1 MLKRFSHTL
10 RLYRK
15 KFRRKIKQCIYRF
28 LVAIHEGEIRISFF
42 FVVCTLFVL
51 FLCVGFF
58 FRSDIK
64 KETPTTASVFGS
76 ELTHAL
82 RHGAEQNRR
91 TDLEADLTLFLL
103 PDIEDADAL
112 SSFLDSPLY
121 GFYLTG
127 KEVSFLP
134 EFAASLSDSFVAG
147 TPYVGGLSFSYNP
160 KRFLYNRATDITLFT
175 EEGTYLPV
183 ADDALYYVIGTE
195 SVFRMFEYLSE
206 RTFHL
211 INIRP
216 KDATGFAVS
225 QYSDLVLRGAD
236 GPYTISD
243 IYGNYLSASSSGHEK
258 ENAGEVYLCTSINT
272 AMLFSQLNI
281 AGYFLIGCTFLF
293 LVLAASVRAP
303 LRRTFIWFRIFLF
316 HQKKRGKASLRRRIY
331 TARTARRHAA

>member
-1 MLKRFSHTL
+1 MLKRISHII
-10 RLYRK
+10 RLYK
-15 KFRRKIKQCIYRF
+15 KKVRRKIKQWIYRF
-28 LVAIHEGEIRISFF
+28 LVALHEGEIRISFF
-42 FVVCTLFVL
+42 FIVCTLFVG

-58 FRSDIK
+58 FRSDIN
-64 KETPTTASVFGS
+64 KETPTTPSVFGS

-82 RHGAEQNRR
+82 RHTAAQNRR
-91 TDLEADLTLFLL
+91 ADLNADLTLFLL
-103 PDIEDADAL
+103 PDIEDDNAL
-112 SSFLDSPLY
+112 SSFLDTPLY

-127 KEVSFLP
+127 KEVSYLP
-134 EFAASLSDSFVAG
+134 EFTASLSDSFVAG

-160 KRFLYNRATDITLFT
+160 KRFLYNRATDITVFT

-183 ADDALYYVIGTE
+183 TDTTLYYVVGTE

-211 INIRP
+211 IHIRP
-216 KDATGFAVS
+216 KDATGLPIS
-225 QYSDLVLRGAD
+225 QPSDVVLRGAD
-236 GPYTISD
+236 GAYTISD
-243 IYGNYLSASSSGHEK
+243 IYGNYLSSSASEQK
-258 ENAGEVYLCTSINT
+258 RENAGEVFLCTSINT
-272 AMLFSQLNI
+272 AQLFSQLNI
-281 AGYFLIGCTFLF
+281 AGYFLVGCTFLF